1 MGCET
6 AGGGVDW
13 RLTGVGVKVGVVV
26 GVPMTRI
33 VGDGVEVSGGVG
45 EGWKPVGVGVE
56 VTVGEAVTV
65 AVGEPVGVGVEVT
78 VGEAVTVAVGEPV
91 GVTVALGETLML
103 PASPKRFEPMA
114 FPWLSIPAIWDSVE
128 MEISPEP
135 EKSVFAFSLSWATTP
150 EPVFG
155 VVPLPRTIL
164 ATPVIDLASVNIV
177 GR

>member
-1 MGCET
+1 M
-6 AGGGVDW
+6 DW

-65 AVGEPVGVGVEVT
+65 AVGET
-78 VGEAVTVAVGEPV
+78 V

>member
-1 MGCET
+1 M
-6 AGGGVDW
+6 DW

-45 EGWKPVGVGVE
+45 EGWK
-56 VTVGEAVTV
+56 
-65 AVGEPVGVGVEVT
+65 PVGVGVEVT

>member
-1 MGCET
+1 M
-6 AGGGVDW
+6 DW

-33 VGDGVEVSGGVG
+33 VGDGVEVSGGGG
-45 EGWKPVGVGVE
+45 EGWK
-56 VTVGEAVTV
+56 
-65 AVGEPVGVGVEVT
+65 PVGVGVEVT